1 MTDTSRRT
9 GTGTAR
15 LPEASRRTDL
25 FASRH
30 IGTDAAAQRHML
42 ETIGYGT
49 TADLM
54 RAAVPTAIQFDRSLS
69 DSLVPP
75 AATEREAVAELRAL
89 AGQNRVSRSYL
100 GLGYY
105 DTVTPAVIKRN
116 VLENPS
122 WYTAYTPYQPE
133 ISQGRLETLINFQTM
148 VADLTGLATAN
159 ASMLDEATAAVE
171 GMLLARRASKSRSN
185 RFLVDADAFPQTI
198 SLLRDRA
205 EAVGIDIVVTVL
217 DSVDHPSHPLSGDD
231 VDAFGVF
238 VQYPGASGRLWN
250 PAAVIGTVQAAGGV
264 AVVAA
269 DLLALTLVASP
280 GELGADV
287 AVGTSQRFGV
297 PMGFGGP
304 HAGYMAVRAG
314 LERQLPGRLVGV
326 SVDAAGHPAYRLSLQ
341 AREQHIR
348 REKATSNICTAQVLL
363 AVMAGMYAVYHG
375 PEGLRAIAERVNG
388 SARELAARLASAGH
402 DIVHADF
409 FDTLLVRVPG
419 RARGLAADA
428 HGQGLLVGVVD
439 DDTVR
444 IALDET
450 TTDRDL
456 LELAHAFGVASAGST
471 PDSAEGSTDEETG
484 GASATGAASTIPE
497 GLVRTS
503 DYLTHPVFNTHR
515 SETSMMRYLKRL
527 ADADYALDRGM
538 IPLGSCT
545 MKLNAASEMEAV
557 TWREFAGIHPFAPKA
572 DVAGYLELV
581 RQLEQWLADVT
592 GYDSVSLQPNAGSQ
606 GELAGLLAIR
616 GYHRSRGD
624 EARTVCLIPSSAHG
638 TNAASAVLAG
648 MKVVVV
654 ACDELGNVDLDDLC
668 AKIEAHSAD
677 LAALMITYPSTHGVY
692 EHEVTEICR
701 LVHEAGGQVYV
712 DGANL
717 NALLGFA
724 RFGDFGGDVSHLN
737 LHKTFCIPH
746 GGGGPGV
753 GPVAAKEHLAPF
765 LPSHPFAQEAE
776 HLLIGGE
783 SVLHGGPQISAA
795 PYGSPSI
802 LPISWAYVRMMGL
815 EGLAEA
821 TASAVLAA
829 NYVAARL
836 APHFPVLYTGENG
849 LVAHEC
855 ILDLRGITQA
865 SGVSVD
871 DVAKRL
877 VDYGFHA
884 PTMSFPV
891 PGTLM
896 VEPTESE
903 DLAEID
909 RFVDAMIA
917 IKGEIDRVA
926 AAEWPAEDNPL
937 RNAPHTAQSVVQ
949 GEWLHPY
956 DRERA
961 VYPVA
966 SLVRG
971 KYWPPVRRID
981 QAYGDRNLVCACP
994 PPEAFE

>member
-1 MTDTSRRT
+1 MTEQHPFS
-9 GTGTAR
+9 A
-15 LPEASRRTDL
+15 
-25 FASRH
+25 RH
-30 IGTDAAAQRHML
+30 IGTDAAAKARML
-42 ETIGYGT
+42 ETVGYGSLS
-49 TADLM
+49 DLM
-54 RAAVPTAIQFDRSLS
+54 AAAVPSAIQFDRSLS

-75 AATEREAVAELRAL
+75 AATEREAVDELRAL
-89 AGQNRVSRSYL
+89 AGRNRVSTSYL

-105 DTVTPAVIKRN
+105 DTITPAVIKRN

-133 ISQGRLETLINFQTM
+133 ISQGRLEALINFQTM

-159 ASMLDEATAAVE
+159 ASMLDESTAAVE
-171 GMLLARRASKSRSN
+171 GMLLARRASKSASH
-185 RFLVDADAFPQTI
+185 RFIVDADAFPQTKA
-198 SLLRDRA
+198 LLRSRA
-205 EAVGIDIVVTVL
+205 EALGIEIVETAL
-217 DSVDHPSHPLSGDD
+217 DAVDHPAHPAA
-231 VDAFGVF
+231 DAFGVF
-238 VQYPGASGRLWN
+238 VQYPGASGRVWN
-250 PAAVIGTVQAAGGV
+250 PADVIEIVHQAGGI
-264 AVVAA
+264 AVVGA
-269 DLLALTLVASP
+269 DLLALTLLTSP

-287 AVGTSQRFGV
+287 AIGTSQRFGV

-304 HAGYMAVRAG
+304 HAGYLAVRAG

-375 PEGLRAIAERVNG
+375 PDGLRAIAAEVNRV
-388 SARELAARLASAGH
+388 ARSLAGQLAAAGYEV
-402 DIVHADF
+402 VHADF
-409 FDTLLVRVPG
+409 FDTLQVRVPG
-419 RARGLAADA
+419 RARGLAEHA
-428 HGQGLLVGVVD
+428 HGQGILLRVED
-439 DDTVR
+439 DDTIG
-444 IALDET
+444 IAVDET
-450 TTDRDL
+450 TGDAEL
-456 LELAHAFGVASAGST
+456 LALARVFDAAATEVPAVEPATSIPAG
-471 PDSAEGSTDEETG
+471 
-484 GASATGAASTIPE
+484 
-497 GLVRTS
+497 LLRTS
-503 DYLTHPVFNTHR
+503 EYLTHPVFNTHR

-527 ADADYALDRGM
+527 ADHDYALDRGM

-557 TWREFAGIHPFAPKA
+557 TWREFASIHPFAPKS
-572 DVAGYLELV
+572 DVEGYLELI
-581 RQLEQWLADVT
+581 RQLERWLADVT

-624 EARTVCLIPSSAHG
+624 LERTVCLIPSSAHG

-654 ACDELGNVDLDDLC
+654 ACDDLGNVDLGDLR
-668 AKIEAHSAD
+668 AKIEQHADD

-717 NALLGFA
+717 NALLGYA

-753 GPVAAKEHLAPF
+753 GPVAAKAHLAPF
-765 LPSHPFAQEAE
+765 LPGHMFAQDAE
-776 HLLIGGE
+776 HLQVDGT
-783 SVLHGGPQISAA
+783 SVVHGGGSVSAA

-815 EGLAEA
+815 QGLADA

-836 APHFPVLYTGENG
+836 APHYPVLYTGENG

-855 ILDLRGITQA
+855 ILDLRAITA
-865 SGVSVD
+865 ESGVSVD

-877 VDYGFHA
+877 IDYGFHA

-903 DLAEID
+903 DLVEID
-909 RFVDAMIA
+909 RFIDAMIL
-917 IKGEIDRVA
+917 IKAEIDAVA
-926 AAEWPAEDNPL
+926 AGEWPAEDNPL
-937 RNAPHTAQSVVQ
+937 RNAPHTAQAAIE
-949 GEWLHPY
+949 GEWTHPY
-956 DRERA
+956 DRARA
-961 VYPVA
+961 VYPVH